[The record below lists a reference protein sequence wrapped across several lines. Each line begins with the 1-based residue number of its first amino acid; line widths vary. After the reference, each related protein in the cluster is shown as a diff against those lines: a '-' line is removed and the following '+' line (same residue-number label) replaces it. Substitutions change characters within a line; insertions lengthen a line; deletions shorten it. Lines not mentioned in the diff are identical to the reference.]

1 MFFEIT
7 GFSQKPTALIQK
19 DEGFRYKCVVGV
31 LALQMLKQ
39 ILRALLLRYPLQKK
53 DTSAKAS
60 V

>member
-1 MFFEIT
+1 MNFEIT

-19 DEGFRYKCVVGV
+19 DEGFRYKRMAGV
-31 LALQMLKQ
+31 LMLK
-39 ILRALLLRYPLQKK
+39 ILRVLLLRYPLQKK